1 MKKLYWAGI
10 SYNERVKAISDISST
25 IDRYATILNFQRF
38 SDISL
43 TLILEIEE
51 YKLHSI
57 HDELSKLIA
66 IDKHDFVH
74 SNSKTTTIVF
84 LNITFA
90 KGTGNLIIE
99 VPNIS
104 E

>member
-1 MKKLYWAGI
+1 MKKLYWTGI
-10 SYNERVKAISDISST
+10 SYDERVKAISEISST
-25 IDRYATILNFQRF
+25 IDKYATILNFQRF

-43 TLILEIEE
+43 NLVLEIEE
-51 YKLHSI
+51 YKLHSLY
-57 HDELSKLIA
+57 DELCRLIA
-66 IDKHDFVH
+66 IDKNDHVH